1 MLQELQFF
9 KKSLFLIVLYVSN
22 FQVLTFIDRDF
33 YRDTWDI
40 SMFETHILEIVG
52 RHRQFYGR
60 RGGTKVNTYR
70 DQEEIKLHNNSANA
84 TKEIK

>member
-9 KKSLFLIVLYVSN
+9 KKSLFLVVLYVSN

-40 SMFETHILEIVG
+40 SMFEMHVLEIVG
-52 RHRQFYGR
+52 RHSFM
-60 RGGTKVNTYR
+60 GGVEALKSSPSL
-70 DQEEIKLHNNSANA
+70 EIKRR
-84 TKEIK
+84 